1 MSGRKR
7 PTTGPGDGALGSA
20 RDGALGGAR
29 DGVLD
34 RALDGAAGGT
44 RTDAGTGRREGQGI
58 IGVTDANGT
67 TPPKPG
73 DGRAR
78 GIDFGRR
85 ILLVRPARWLSLR
98 LGLRTTVVCGLLTL
112 AALAAAV
119 LGLSTG
125 EFTVPPG
132 EVIAVLTGQGTGPA
146 RLVVFEW
153 RLPRALLA
161 LFIGAALGLS
171 GAIFQSLTRNPLG
184 SPDVI
189 GFSTGAYTG
198 VLATMVL
205 VGRGYYETAG
215 GALVGGLI
223 TAIVVYALAYR
234 RGVQGFR
241 LIIVGIAISAV
252 LASVNQW
259 FIIKVNLQTAVAA
272 ALWGQG
278 SLNDLGW
285 DQVPPVTVAVAL
297 LCVPLLALGPR
308 LPLLEMGDDAAA
320 ALGVRVERTR
330 QVYLVVGVALVGVAT
345 AAAGPIS
352 FVALAAPQLAQRLTR
367 TAGTTLTAS
376 ALMGALL
383 LAASDWVA
391 RWAFAPNELPVGVVT
406 VSLGGAYF
414 AWLLFRQARRE

>member
-1 MSGRKR
+1 MTR
-7 PTTGPGDGALGSA
+7 PIAAP
-20 RDGALGGAR
+20 
-29 DGVLD
+29 VE
-34 RALDGAAGGT
+34 RAE
-44 RTDAGTGRREGQGI
+44 R
-58 IGVTDANGT
+58 VC
-67 TPPKPG
+67 
-73 DGRAR
+73 
-78 GIDFGRR
+78 FGRR
-85 ILLVRPARWLSLR
+85 VLVVRLAPWFSLR
-98 LGLRTTVVCGLLTL
+98 LGLRTVLVCALLAV
-112 AALAAAV
+112 AALGAAV

-125 EFTVPPG
+125 QFALSPG
-132 EVIAVLTGQGTGPA
+132 EVIAALTGGGTGPA
-146 RLVVFEW
+146 RLVVVEW

-161 LFIGAALGLS
+161 LLVGAALGLS

-189 GFSTGAYTG
+189 GFTTGAYTG

-205 VGRGYYETAG
+205 VGRGYYETAA
-215 GALVGGLI
+215 GALAGGLL
-223 TAIVVYALAYR
+223 TAIVVYLLAYR

-241 LIIVGIAISAV
+241 LIIVGIGVSAI

-259 FIIKVNLQTAVAA
+259 FIVKVNLQTAVAA

-285 DQVPPVTVAVAL
+285 DQVPPVAAAVGL
-297 LCVPLLALGPR
+297 LCLPLLALGPR

-330 QVYLVVGVALVGVAT
+330 LGYLVIAVALVGVAT

-352 FVALAAPQLAQRLTR
+352 FVALAAPQLAQRLAG
-367 TAGTTLTAS
+367 TAGTTLTGS

-383 LAASDWVA
+383 LAASDWAA

-406 VSLGGAYF
+406 VSLGGGYF
-414 AWLLFRQARRE
+414 TWLLFRQARRQ